1 MPEEVDLETYCEEI
15 DSLIR
20 RGRSD
25 EAIAAARHILS
36 FYPKFI
42 EAYRLLGKAY
52 LEKGELA
59 NAADMFLRV
68 LGADPEDF
76 IAYVGLVDVYRTE
89 DKIEQAIW
97 FLERAIDLE
106 PARKELRKE
115 LETLYRAL
123 GVTELIPHYTLAGL
137 ARTYFR
143 SGLLEQAAQA
153 LNEALEREPDRI
165 DLRMTLAEVL
175 WRMGRRLEAA
185 QTCLEVLDVLP
196 YCLKANLILGY
207 IWSSINP
214 GEARAKFELAQAL
227 DPLNRKAWELFG
239 RDSPLQPRQIKVP
252 RFEFIITPIE
262 RKIPAW
268 AEALETEEEPPL
280 QLEKP
285 EEIEELLVGPEV
297 EMAPEEIPSR
307 FEGEAAPAGVE
318 LPPWLEEEIS
328 EEVPLEELPPWLRE
342 EVPPPV
348 RLEEEALAPEK
359 PSLEEVPSEEAP
371 ALFWPEGEA
380 EFPEELPPWLREE
393 ITPEEVPPPSWLK
406 EEVPLKE
413 TPAEIPPWFEE
424 EAFPEEAPLPS
435 WLEEVP
441 SEEVPEPL
449 WPEVEKAPPEEVL
462 APAEAEK
469 EEFPV
474 LPAVEEVP
482 PGLEKE
488 EIPPSWIESLK
499 PLAESFLEGEVE
511 MALAAEAETAVE
523 ELPLVEEIKVERP
536 PVVKPMGVEE
546 LLETARARAREG
558 DWEEALRYYRKLF
571 RHKKYRE
578 EISRELEKALERG
591 VKIPALFELLGDIYR
606 EKGQLDRALELYRKA
621 LLRS

>member
-1 MPEEVDLETYCEEI
+1 MPEEIDLETYCEEI

-20 RGRSD
+20 EGRSD

-36 FYPKFI
+36 FHPKFI

-59 NAADMFLRV
+59 NAANMFLRV

-76 IAYVGLVDVYRTE
+76 IAYVGLVDVYKTE

-123 GVTELIPHYTLAGL
+123 GITELVPHYTLAGL

-165 DLRMTLAEVL
+165 DLRVTLAEVL
-175 WRMGRRLEAA
+175 WRMGKRLEAA
-185 QTCLEVLDVLP
+185 QACLEVLDVLP
-196 YCLKANLILGY
+196 HCLKANLILGY
-207 IWSSINP
+207 LWSSINP

-239 RDSPLQPRQIKVP
+239 RDSPLQPRRIKVP
-252 RFEFIITPIE
+252 KLELIITPVE

-268 AEALETEEEPPL
+268 TEEESPL
-280 QLEKP
+280 LLEKP

-297 EMAPEEIPSR
+297 EMAPEEVPPG
-307 FEGEAAPAGVE
+307 FEGEEAPAEVE

-342 EVPPPV
+342 EVPPPAQP
-348 RLEEEALAPEK
+348 EEEALAPEK
-359 PSLEEVPSEEAP
+359 LPREEFPFEEAP
-371 ALFWPEGEA
+371 KLFWPE
-380 EFPEELPPWLREE
+380 EELPPWLREE
-393 ITPEEVPPPSWLK
+393 ITPEEVHPPSWLK
-406 EEVPLKE
+406 EEVPPKE
-413 TPAEIPPWFEE
+413 IPAEIPPWSEE
-424 EAFPEEAPLPS
+424 EAFPQEAPLPS
-435 WLEEVP
+435 WLEEV
-441 SEEVPEPL
+441 SEQL
-449 WPEVEKAPPEEVL
+449 GPEVEKAPPEE
-462 APAEAEK
+462 EK
-469 EEFPV
+469 EEFLIPPV
-474 LPAVEEVP
+474 MEEVP
-482 PGLEKE
+482 LGLEKE
-488 EIPPSWIESLK
+488 EIPPAPETIPPSWIESLK

-523 ELPLVEEIKVERP
+523 EREVKGPPTARP
-536 PVVKPMGVEE
+536 KGAEE
-546 LLETARARAREG
+546 LLVIARDWAREG
-558 DWEEALRYYRKLF
+558 NWEEALKYYRKLF

-578 EISRELEKALERG
+578 EISRELERALEEG

-606 EKGQLDRALELYRKA
+606 EKGQLDRALELYKKA
-621 LLRS
+621 LLYS